1 MDDNQENISSMHET
15 LDGVLTAHNATWS
28 THNKFSPVV
37 ANFRAAKNEIH
48 AIRLIQETPRT
59 GAAVDKA
66 NLRNQLTDATIIVRD
81 GVKAHAKE
89 IENND
94 LLDSVNFSDSELKSC
109 RDTIL
114 ADRANVVFDAA
125 SKLIHELEEYFVTE
139 ADITAVDTLRKQYL
153 LIVSDPRIGIVV
165 GKSATKDLALK
176 FKEIGVILEKMDIM
190 VEPFK
195 KINKTFVQQYH
206 DARIIVDLG
215 RRKSGTQYAVFSG
228 LIRDFNTELP
238 AAGASVLIVETGQ
251 KVIVKADGKFK
262 VSLKESGIYTLQVTL
277 EGYNTYTEA
286 DISIQLGNEIQFE
299 IDLEPTE
306 V

>member
-15 LDGVLTAHNATWS
+15 LDGVLTAHNSTWS
-28 THNKFSPVV
+28 THTKFAPVV
-37 ANFRAAKNEIH
+37 ANFRTAKNDIH

-66 NLRNQLTDATIIVRD
+66 NLRGQLTEATILVRD

-94 LLDSVNFSDSELKSC
+94 LLNSVSFSDTELKSC

-125 SKLIHELEEYFVTE
+125 SNHIHELEEYFVTE

-176 FKEIGVILEKMDIM
+176 FKEMGVILKKMDIM
-190 VEPFK
+190 VEPFN

-238 AAGASVLIVETGQ
+238 AVGATVLVVQTGQ
-251 KVIVKADGKFK
+251 KFVVKENGLFNIN
-262 VSLKESGIYTLQVTL
+262 LKESGIYTLQVTL

-299 IDLEPTE
+299 IDLEPSE